1 MDCQDTA
8 EPYLPCVYKKDAEIP
23 FAPDGNYPFISHS
36 VIKVKGISGR
46 FQGLKCVQKTIIDP
60 TETDEFLLGK
70 KRRKLVQEAKILHL
84 ARHHH
89 VVQLIHTYFVD
100 STEDQIHFSI
110 VMDRADANLHDY
122 LKPKNP
128 PKERWFGCLVNAISH
143 IHLLGIRH
151 RDVKPSNILIK
162 GDKPLLADF
171 GISQMG
177 LGKTLPTTYEHR
189 NAARTREYCAPE
201 VDRGST
207 RGRSADI
214 FSLGAVFLEMLLAYS
229 YPDGFKELQRVLESP
244 SHNGASYAKHIDEVH
259 AWITKKVHLV
269 GWQYE
274 VLCLC
279 KKMLHQDRLQR
290 PDAAN
295 IELDISSLLTTDES
309 MACRCAKNLA
319 LSENDKLVVACRERS
334 GDAVKQALNEGANP
348 NATSAIHFAAAA
360 LQCAARSG
368 SEPVVQFLLENG
380 ADVNIKDE
388 NEQTA
393 LHGASGQ
400 GHTRI
405 VRMLLDSGADTEAED
420 LDGNIA
426 LDFAERRH
434 HCGVASLLD
443 SFFERND

>member
-1 MDCQDTA
+1 MGRQDTA

-23 FAPDGNYPFISHS
+23 FAPDGNYPFISSS

-60 TETDEFLLGK
+60 TETDEFLRGK
-70 KRRKLVQEAKILHL
+70 KRRQLAQEAKILHL

-89 VVQLIHTYFVD
+89 VVQLIHTYFMD

-177 LGKTLPTTYEHR
+177 LGKTMPTTYEHR

-229 YPDGFKELQRVLESP
+229 YPDGFQELQRVLESP

-259 AWITKKVHLV
+259 AWIAKKVHLV

-295 IELDISSLLTTDES
+295 IELDISSLLTTGES
-309 MACRCAKNLA
+309 MACRCAKSLA

-334 GDAVKQALNEGANP
+334 EDAVKQALNEGANP
-348 NATSAIHFAAAA
+348 NAPSAIHFAAAA
-360 LQCAARSG
+360 LQCASRSG

-434 HCGVASLLD
+434 HCGVVSLLD